1 MTQPTSVD
9 MTFDTSLVDINP
21 PSNVNASFSTTDSGS
36 TLDVQQTPTQA
47 TSASNTSNSVQHI
60 PTQAAYDQWASI
72 YDTDGNMLQAI
83 DDLELQQVLPEFLS
97 QVKNSNVTKEK
108 LHVLDLGCGT
118 GRNTGKL
125 VRYDWNGKSIEV
137 TGLDFSQGMLNVATK
152 KLATSIEGQEK
163 VRLRLKCCD
172 CFPTVN
178 DPSTSPLPAVQTLEP
193 SHAVISTLVLEHI
206 PLEDYFA
213 TLCTLLLPGGTALV
227 TNMHADM
234 GRISQAGFVNAHGVK
249 VRGSSYVYT
258 VGETAEAARAA
269 GLEVISVNE
278 REMRKEDVESGAVGE
293 RGWKWV
299 GMKVWYGMVF
309 RKVL

>member
-21 PSNVNASFSTTDSGS
+21 PPNANASFSTTDSDS
-36 TLDVQQTPTQA
+36 TLDVEQPLKQTT
-47 TSASNTSNSVQHI
+47 ASKSTPNSVQHI
-60 PTQAAYDQWASI
+60 PTQAAYDQWASV

-83 DDLELQQVLPEFLS
+83 DDLELQTVLPEFLS
-97 QVKNSNVTKEK
+97 RVKNSIVTNEK
-108 LHVLDLGCGT
+108 LCILDLGCGT

-125 VRYDWNGKSIEV
+125 VRYDWDGKSMEV
-137 TGLDFSQGMLNVATK
+137 IGLDFSQGMLDVATK
-152 KLATSIEGQEK
+152 KLATLVEGQEK
-163 VRLRLKCCD
+163 VQLRLECCD

-178 DPSTSPLPAVQTLEP
+178 DPSASPLPAVQSLRP

-206 PLEDYFA
+206 PLKDYFA
-213 TLCTLLLPGGTALV
+213 TLCMLLMPGGMALV

-258 VGETAEAARAA
+258 VEETAAAARAA
-269 GLEVISVNE
+269 GLDVLSVDE
-278 REMRKEDVESGAVGE
+278 REMRKEDVEGGAVGE

-299 GMKVWYGMVF
+299 GTKVWYGMVL
-309 RKVL
+309 RRVL